1 MKIKESQIEDIFVTS
16 PELLKTILKLDDD
29 PKLLGRQIVIPS
41 GRLDMLY
48 AYKTELL
55 LIELKIVAYRA
66 KFIRQILDYKNDL
79 FNFQQDGKL
88 VNGEIVPF
96 LVLPN
101 IDKTD
106 LRTVEKNGIKCC
118 EYNPEDIL
126 KYFYNEKLKP
136 ITSFIELK
144 PIDIGIWNIHLIN
157 LFIYDLQHTNSIKE
171 LQSIYKGSSK
181 TLYNKIKFA
190 SELGLVI
197 WMPNKDYIELSELG
211 KEYVVSADKLFQ
223 TQISDKQIKL
233 GSAYK

>member
-106 LRTVEKNGIKCC
+106 LRTVEKNGFNH
-118 EYNPEDIL
+118 YR
-126 KYFYNEKLKP
+126 LKP
-136 ITSFIELK
+136 V
-144 PIDIGIWNIHLIN
+144 D
-157 LFIYDLQHTNSIKE
+157 
-171 LQSIYKGSSK
+171 
-181 TLYNKIKFA
+181 
-190 SELGLVI
+190 
-197 WMPNKDYIELSELG
+197 
-211 KEYVVSADKLFQ
+211 
-223 TQISDKQIKL
+223 
-233 GSAYK
+233 